1 MNLLPSETSAEPRVG
16 NWREALRAVG
26 QSTLDLLRSLGGA
39 ALMLIGVTARL
50 IELPRT
56 WRQTLLQMQAIG
68 LGSIPLV
75 IVTALFVGAVAAV
88 QAAYQ
93 FQDYVPM
100 IFLGTVVGKS
110 VILELGPVL
119 TALVVGGRVSA
130 SIAAELGTMK
140 VTEQIDAMELLAIDP
155 MRYLVMPR
163 MVACV
168 VMLPVLTIFADVL
181 AILGGLVVAKTAIGI
196 STATF
201 TQGLRMFFYVDDI
214 ISGILKAVAFGTI
227 IGLMG
232 CFNGFRTFGGAKG
245 VGNATMQA
253 VVSSCIGI
261 LVTNYFLASVLFRVI
276 FYRGTA

>member
-1 MNLLPSETSAEPRVG
+1 MAT
-16 NWREALRAVG
+16 LR
-26 QSTLDLLRSLGGA
+26 STLQALGSNIFDFLRDVGGSS
-39 ALMLIGVTARL
+39 LMLMGVARRL
-50 IELPRT
+50 KELPRT
-56 WRQTLLQMQAIG
+56 SRQTFLQMQAIG

-100 IFLGTVVGKS
+100 VFLGTVVGKS

-155 MRYLVMPR
+155 VRYLVMPR
-163 MVACV
+163 IIACL

-181 AILGGLVVAKTAIGI
+181 AILGGMLVANMAIGV
-196 STATF
+196 STSTF
-201 TQGLRMFFYVDDI
+201 TEGLRLFFRTDDV
-214 ISGILKAVAFGTI
+214 ISGILKAAAFGVI

-232 CFNGFRTFGGAKG
+232 CYNGFRTFGGAQG
-245 VGNATMQA
+245 VGRSTMHA
-253 VVSSCIGI
+253 VVTSCICI
-261 LVTNYFLASVLFRVI
+261 LITNYFLASVLFRVI
-276 FYRGTA
+276 FYRRPV

>member
-1 MNLLPSETSAEPRVG
+1 MQAIRNTLRNVGRSIFNLLAGV
-16 NWREALRAVG
+16 
-26 QSTLDLLRSLGGA
+26 GGA
-39 ALMLIGVTARL
+39 ALMLLGVTARL
-50 IELPRT
+50 VELPRT
-56 WRQTLLQMQAIG
+56 SQQTFLQMQEIG

-75 IVTALFVGAVAAV
+75 IITALFVGAVAAV

-100 IFLGTVVGKS
+100 VFLGTVVGKS

-168 VMLPVLTIFADVL
+168 IMLPVLTIFADVL
-181 AILGGLVVAKTAIGI
+181 AILGGMVVAHYAIGI
-196 STATF
+196 STTTF
-201 TQGLRMFFYVDDI
+201 TEGLRMFFYVDDV
-214 ISGILKAVAFGTI
+214 ISSVLKAAAFGTI

-232 CFNGFRTFGGAKG
+232 CFNGFRTFGGAQG
-245 VGNATMQA
+245 VGRSTMQA
-253 VVSSCIGI
+253 VVSSCICI
-261 LVTNYFLASVLFRVI
+261 LITNYFLASVLFRLI
-276 FYRGTA
+276 FYREAA

>member
-1 MNLLPSETSAEPRVG
+1 MPTLRNTFRTVGRSIFNLLA
-16 NWREALRAVG
+16 AVG
-26 QSTLDLLRSLGGA
+26 GTS
-39 ALMLIGVTARL
+39 LMLLGVTLRL
-50 IELPRT
+50 HELPRT
-56 WRQTLLQMQAIG
+56 SRQTFLQMQEIG

-75 IVTALFVGAVAAV
+75 IITALFVGAVAAV

-163 MVACV
+163 IVASV
-168 VMLPVLTIFADVL
+168 IMLPVLTIFADTL
-181 AILGGLVVAKTAIGI
+181 AILGGMVVAQIAVGV
-196 STATF
+196 STTTF
-201 TQGLRMFFYVDDI
+201 TEGLRMFFYVDDV
-214 ISGILKAVAFGTI
+214 ISGLVKAATFGLI

-232 CFNGFRTFGGAKG
+232 CFNGFRTFGGAQG
-245 VGNATMQA
+245 VGKSTMQA
-253 VVSSCIGI
+253 VVSSCTCI
-261 LVTNYFLASVLFRVI
+261 LITNYFLASVLFRLI
-276 FYRGTA
+276 FYRGTT

>member
-1 MNLLPSETSAEPRVG
+1 MST
-16 NWREALRAVG
+16 LRNAFQAVG
-26 QSTLDLLRSLGGA
+26 ISVLDFFRDVGGSSI
-39 ALMLIGVTARL
+39 MLVRIFARL
-50 IELPRT
+50 KELPRT
-56 WRQTLLQMQAIG
+56 ARQTLLQMELVGI
-68 LGSIPLV
+68 GSIPLV
-75 IVTALFVGAVAAV
+75 IVTSIFIGAVAAV

-100 IFLGTVVGKS
+100 VFLGTVVGKS

-163 MVACV
+163 VVACV
-168 VMLPVLTIFADVL
+168 VMLPVLTIFSDLL
-181 AILGGLVVAKTAIGI
+181 AILGGMVVAQASIGV

-201 TQGLRMFFYVDDI
+201 VEGLRMFFYVDDI
-214 ISGILKAVAFGTI
+214 ISGILKATAFGGI

-232 CFNGFRTFGGAKG
+232 CYNGFRTHGGAQG
-245 VGNATMQA
+245 VGKSTMQA
-253 VVSSCIGI
+253 VVSSCILI
-261 LVTNYFLASVLFRVI
+261 LITNYFLASLLFRVI
-276 FYRGTA
+276 FYKGAS

>member
-1 MNLLPSETSAEPRVG
+1 MEPIQNTLRTLGSTILNFLRDVG
-16 NWREALRAVG
+16 G
-26 QSTLDLLRSLGGA
+26 SS
-39 ALMLIGVTARL
+39 LMLLGVTIRL
-50 IELPRT
+50 KELPRT
-56 WRQTLLQMQAIG
+56 HRQTLLQMQAIG

-100 IFLGTVVGKS
+100 VFLGTVVGKS

-163 MVACV
+163 IVACL
-168 VMLPVLTIFADVL
+168 VMLPVLTVFADVL
-181 AILGGLVVAKTAIGI
+181 AILGGMVVAHAAIGV

-201 TQGLRMFFYVDDI
+201 TEGLRMFFYVDDV
-214 ISGILKAVAFGTI
+214 ISGILKAATFGII

-232 CFNGFRTFGGAKG
+232 CYNGFRTFGGAKG
-245 VGNATMQA
+245 VGDSTMHA
-253 VVSSCIGI
+253 VVTSCICI
-261 LVTNYFLASVLFRVI
+261 LITNYFLASVLFRVI